1 MVKKPP
7 AAIPEEDRM
16 SPPNPDALTA
26 DLEEVR
32 ARLAVVERRI
42 GLRPPTPARPPE
54 PLAGPSIP
62 PPSLPLRVAPP
73 PGPSGPRPSWE
84 ELVGGRLLAWV
95 GGLAVCVGLAFLL
108 AVAVSRGW
116 LGEGA
121 RVGLGAVLGAGLLAA
136 GAWLQERRG
145 APLAGRVAAGTG
157 IAGLFAALTVG
168 AAGYGLIGVVP
179 GLLAAA
185 LVAAIAVTAALR
197 WRAVPVAAL
206 GMGGLLLAPLLVGA
220 PHGPGTLIFLWVA
233 VAACTAVVVAERWNG
248 LALAIA
254 GLAVPQ
260 WVGWTLAGG
269 HAPLSTLAVLLAFG
283 SLGALAAVGHDL
295 RAGRRLRGLSAFL
308 LGFNALVLAFVGW
321 SAIDNGVGRT
331 AAALWLA
338 GLGLAHVAG
347 GLAARRGHRPSAE
360 LRLLALA
367 LGAALADT
375 ALGLLAP
382 GLAGVAVWS
391 LVAVGFAALIRARGL
406 RLGERELVTLG
417 TGVHT
422 GLALL
427 RAIAEAPPSTV
438 GSGAGTVGLL
448 ALAAVVASSFAS
460 ARLADEGRP
469 RLAALLDGIGLL
481 TLAYLTAQAL
491 DGAVLAAAWAA
502 EAAALA
508 VVARRT
514 GDVRARL
521 GALGFLALA
530 GLHAVGV
537 EAPVSALRDG
547 APDLLAAG
555 VALAAVTLAALR
567 TAHGEDDPRVRRIL
581 LALAALASVHLASVT
596 IVGAFAGAALDAG
609 GLGLGAHQQGQVA
622 LSVFWALCGVGA
634 LLTGLRRDRRELRL
648 AGLAGLGVAAG
659 KVFLVDLATL
669 NSIYRVASFVVLGLL
684 LLGAG
689 LAWERTR
696 ARSVER
702 PG

>member
-1 MVKKPP
+1 
-7 AAIPEEDRM
+7 M
-16 SPPNPDALTA
+16 SPLTPDALVA

-42 GLRPPTPARPPE
+42 GLRPPAPARSPA

-73 PGPSGPRPSWE
+73 PVPPRPKRGWE

-95 GGLAVCVGLAFLL
+95 GGVAVCVGLAFLL

-121 RVGLGAVLGAGLLAA
+121 RVGLGAVLSAGLLGA
-136 GAWLQERRG
+136 GVWLQERRG

-502 EAAALA
+502 EASALA
-508 VVARRT
+508 VLARGTGDGRARR
-514 GDVRARL
+514 

-530 GLHAVGV
+530 VLHAVGV
-537 EAPVSALRDG
+537 EAPASALRDG

-567 TAHGEDDPRVRRIL
+567 TARGEDDPRVRRVL
-581 LALAALASVHLASVT
+581 LAVAALAPVYLASVA
-596 IVGAFAGAALDAG
+596 IVGAFAGGPALDAG
-609 GLGLGAHQQGQVA
+609 GLVLGAHQQGQVA

>member
-1 MVKKPP
+1 
-7 AAIPEEDRM
+7 M
-16 SPPNPDALTA
+16 SPLTPDALVA

-42 GLRPPTPARPPE
+42 GLRPPAPARSPA

-73 PGPSGPRPSWE
+73 PVPPRPRPSWE

-391 LVAVGFAALIRARGL
+391 LVAVGFAALIRARDL
-406 RLGERELVTLG
+406 RLGERELVAVA

-427 RAIAEAPPSTV
+427 RAIAEAPPSTL
-438 GSGAGTVGLL
+438 GAGVGTVGLL
-448 ALAAVVASSFAS
+448 GLAAVVASTFVS
-460 ARLADEGRP
+460 ARLAEEGLP
-469 RLAALLDGIGLL
+469 RLAGLLDGIGLM

-530 GLHAVGV
+530 ALHAVGV

-547 APDLLAAG
+547 APDLLAAA

-567 TAHGEDDPRVRRIL
+567 TARGEDDPRVRRVL
-581 LALAALASVHLASVT
+581 LAVAALAPVYLASVA
-596 IVGAFAGAALDAG
+596 IVGAFAGGPALDAG

-634 LLTGLRRDRRELRL
+634 LLTGLRRDHRELRL

-669 NSIYRVASFVVLGLL
+669 TSIYRVASFVVLGLL

-696 ARSVER
+696 GREGSAA
-702 PG
+702 

>member
-7 AAIPEEDRM
+7 AIPEEDRM
-16 SPPNPDALTA
+16 SPLTPDALVA

-42 GLRPPTPARPPE
+42 GLRPPAPARSPA

-73 PGPSGPRPSWE
+73 PVPPRPKRGWE

-95 GGLAVCVGLAFLL
+95 GGVAVCVGLAFLL

-121 RVGLGAVLGAGLLAA
+121 RVGLGAVLSAGLLAA

-295 RAGRRLRGLSAFL
+295 RPGRRLRGLSAFL

-391 LVAVGFAALIRARGL
+391 LVAVGFAALIRARDL

-427 RAIAEAPPSTV
+427 RAIAEAPPSTL
-438 GSGAGTVGLL
+438 GAGVGTVGLL
-448 ALAAVVASSFAS
+448 GLAAVVASTFVS

-502 EAAALA
+502 EASALA
-508 VVARRT
+508 VLARGTGDGRARR
-514 GDVRARL
+514 

-530 GLHAVGV
+530 VLHAVGV
-537 EAPVSALRDG
+537 EGPASALRDG

-567 TAHGEDDPRVRRIL
+567 TAHAEDDVRVRRVL
-581 LALAALASVHLASVT
+581 LAVAALAPVHLASVA
-596 IVGAFAGAALDAG
+596 IVGAFAGGPALDAG

-634 LLTGLRRDRRELRL
+634 LLTGLRRDHRELRL

-659 KVFLVDLATL
+659 KVFLIDLATL
-669 NSIYRVASFVVLGLL
+669 TSIYRVASFVVLGLL

-696 ARSVER
+696 GREGSAA
-702 PG
+702 

>member
-1 MVKKPP
+1 LVKKPP
-7 AAIPEEDRM
+7 AIPEEDRM
-16 SPPNPDALTA
+16 SPPKPDAFMA

-42 GLRPPTPARPPE
+42 GLRPPAPARSPA

-73 PGPSGPRPSWE
+73 PVLPRPKRGWE

-95 GGLAVCVGLAFLL
+95 GGVAVCVGLAFLL

-121 RVGLGAVLGAGLLAA
+121 RVGLGAVLGTGLLGV

-179 GLLAAA
+179 GLL
-185 LVAAIAVTAALR
+185 VAAVVGAVAVTAALR

-233 VAACTAVVVAERWNG
+233 VAACSAVVVAQRWDG
-248 LALAIA
+248 LSLAIA

-502 EAAALA
+502 EASALA
-508 VVARRT
+508 VLARGT
-514 GDVRARL
+514 GDGRARL

-530 GLHAVGV
+530 VLHAVGV
-537 EAPVSALRDG
+537 EAPASALRDG

-567 TAHGEDDPRVRRIL
+567 TAHAEDDVRVRRVL
-581 LALAALASVHLASVT
+581 LAVAALAPVHLASVA
-596 IVGAFAGAALDAG
+596 IVGAFAGGPALDAG

-634 LLTGLRRDRRELRL
+634 LLTGLRRDHHDLRL

-669 NSIYRVASFVVLGLL
+669 TSIYRVASFVVLGLL

-696 ARSVER
+696 SRER
-702 PG
+702 VAG

>member
-1 MVKKPP
+1 
-7 AAIPEEDRM
+7 
-16 SPPNPDALTA
+16 
-26 DLEEVR
+26 
-32 ARLAVVERRI
+32 
-42 GLRPPTPARPPE
+42 
-54 PLAGPSIP
+54 
-62 PPSLPLRVAPP
+62 
-73 PGPSGPRPSWE
+73 
-84 ELVGGRLLAWV
+84 
-95 GGLAVCVGLAFLL
+95 
-108 AVAVSRGW
+108 
-116 LGEGA
+116 
-121 RVGLGAVLGAGLLAA
+121 
-136 GAWLQERRG
+136 
-145 APLAGRVAAGTG
+145 
-157 IAGLFAALTVG
+157 
-168 AAGYGLIGVVP
+168 
-179 GLLAAA
+179 
-185 LVAAIAVTAALR
+185 
-197 WRAVPVAAL
+197 
-206 GMGGLLLAPLLVGA
+206 
-220 PHGPGTLIFLWVA
+220 
-233 VAACTAVVVAERWNG
+233 
-248 LALAIA
+248 
-254 GLAVPQ
+254 
-260 WVGWTLAGG
+260 
-269 HAPLSTLAVLLAFG
+269 
-283 SLGALAAVGHDL
+283 
-295 RAGRRLRGLSAFL
+295 
-308 LGFNALVLAFVGW
+308 
-321 SAIDNGVGRT
+321 VGRT

-502 EAAALA
+502 EASALA
-508 VVARRT
+508 VLARGT
-514 GDVRARL
+514 GDGRARL

-530 GLHAVGV
+530 VLHAVGV
-537 EAPVSALRDG
+537 EAPASALRDG

-567 TAHGEDDPRVRRIL
+567 TAHAEDDVRVRRVL
-581 LALAALASVHLASVT
+581 LAVAALAPVHLASVA
-596 IVGAFAGAALDAG
+596 IVGAFAGGPALDAG

-634 LLTGLRRDRRELRL
+634 LLTGLRRDHHDLRL

-669 NSIYRVASFVVLGLL
+669 TSIYRVASFVVLGLL

-696 ARSVER
+696 SRER
-702 PG
+702 VAG

>member
-1 MVKKPP
+1 
-7 AAIPEEDRM
+7 M
-16 SPPNPDALTA
+16 SPPTPDAFMA

-42 GLRPPTPARPPE
+42 GLRPPAPARSPA

-73 PGPSGPRPSWE
+73 PVPPRPTRGWE

-95 GGLAVCVGLAFLL
+95 GGVAVCVGLAFLL

-121 RVGLGAVLGAGLLAA
+121 RVGLGAVLGAGLLGV

-185 LVAAIAVTAALR
+185 VVGAVAVTAALR

-233 VAACTAVVVAERWNG
+233 VAACTAVVVARRWDG
-248 LALAIA
+248 LSLAIA

-260 WVGWTLAGG
+260 WVGWILAGG
-269 HAPLSTLAVLLAFG
+269 HAPLSTLAVLLVFG

-295 RAGRRLRGLSAFL
+295 RAGSRLRGLSAFL

-321 SAIDNGVGRT
+321 GAIDNSVGRT

-338 GLGLAHVAG
+338 GLGVAHVAG
-347 GLAARRGHRPSAE
+347 GLAARRGQRPSAE

-367 LGAALADT
+367 LGAALGDT

-391 LVAVGFAALIRARGL
+391 LVAVGFAALVRARGL
-406 RLGERELVTLG
+406 KLGERELVIVG
-417 TGVHT
+417 TGIHT

-427 RAIAEAPPSTV
+427 RAIAEGPPSTV
-438 GSGAGTVGLL
+438 GSGPGTVGLL
-448 ALAAVVASSFAS
+448 ALAAVVASTFVS
-460 ARLADEGRP
+460 ARLAEEGRP
-469 RLAALLDGIGLL
+469 RLAGLLDGIGLL

-491 DGAVLAAAWAA
+491 DGAALTAAWAA
-502 EAAALA
+502 EASALA
-508 VVARRT
+508 VLARRT
-514 GDVRARL
+514 GDGRARL

-530 GLHAVGV
+530 GLHTAGI
-537 EAPVSALRDG
+537 EAPPSALRDG
-547 APDLLAAG
+547 VPDLLAAA
-555 VALAAVTLAALR
+555 VALGAVTLAALR
-567 TAHGEDDPRVRRIL
+567 TAHAEDHSRVRRVL
-581 LALAALASVHLASVT
+581 LAVAALAPVHLASIA
-596 IVGAFAGAALDAG
+596 IVGAFAGGPALDAG

-622 LSVFWALCGVGA
+622 LSAFWALCGVGA
-634 LLTGLRRDRRELRL
+634 LLTGLRRDHRELRL
-648 AGLAGLGVAAG
+648 AGLAGLGAAAG
-659 KVFLVDLATL
+659 KVILVDLATL